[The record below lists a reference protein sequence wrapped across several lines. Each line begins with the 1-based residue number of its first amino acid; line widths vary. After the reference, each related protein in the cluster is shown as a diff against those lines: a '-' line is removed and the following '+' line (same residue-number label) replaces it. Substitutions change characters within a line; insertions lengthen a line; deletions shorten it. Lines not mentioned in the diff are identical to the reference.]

1 MPARWL
7 IVAVTVGALF
17 IEAGSA
23 KAQFGRGGY
32 GYGGYG
38 FGGYGLGGYGAG
50 STPMGSAMAGS
61 GIYMMGAGRFM
72 QGAGQFNAL
81 SGQGA
86 ISYQQAYSMA
96 LDNRLKY
103 EQTYF
108 QARRENSSARAE
120 MAAMRPHYT
129 PERYAAANRARI
141 PGRLSPSQ
149 WDPGSG
155 VFVWPQNLASD
166 EFANDRRPIEALFEV
181 RDADPSAAGLGTTN
195 YRQIRVAVTMLSDH
209 LHSLIHEMSPDEYIP
224 CSKFLKSLE
233 YEARFVAPGAEAG
246 VPPSDSASR

>member
-1 MPARWL
+1 
-7 IVAVTVGALF
+7 
-17 IEAGSA
+17 
-23 KAQFGRGGY
+23 
-32 GYGGYG
+32 
-38 FGGYGLGGYGAG
+38 
-50 STPMGSAMAGS
+50 
-61 GIYMMGAGRFM
+61 MMGAGRFM

-195 YRQIRVAVTMLSDH
+195 YRQIRVAVTMLFDH